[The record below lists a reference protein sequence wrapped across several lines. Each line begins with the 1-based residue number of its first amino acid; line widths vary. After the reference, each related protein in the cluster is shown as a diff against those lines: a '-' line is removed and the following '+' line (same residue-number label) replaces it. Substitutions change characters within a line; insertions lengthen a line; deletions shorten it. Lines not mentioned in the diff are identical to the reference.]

1 MKKIENKINSLFRT
15 AGKSI
20 TRHLGLATLTSVLLA
35 AGTISYG
42 QGNNVIFKATL
53 NGASETPPTSSKGS
67 GTATLTYNTQTK
79 TFKIVVTYSGVTA
92 TAAHIHKGA
101 KGQSGDVVFP
111 FPLPVTSP
119 INYASAPLDAKQQ
132 ADLYAGLYY
141 INIHSN
147 AFPAGEI
154 RGQLIKQ

>member
-1 MKKIENKINSLFRT
+1 MKKHENNIGSLFSL
-15 AGKSI
+15 AGRSFVK
-20 TRHLGLATLTSVLLA
+20 HLGLITLTTLLLTAGSV
-35 AGTISYG
+35 SFG
-42 QGNNVIFKATL
+42 QGNDVIFKATL
-53 NGASETPPTSSKGS
+53 NGASETPPNSSKGT

-79 TFKIVVTYSGVTA
+79 TFHIVVTYSGVTA

-101 KGQSGDVVFP
+101 KGESGDVVFP

-119 INYASAPLDAKQQ
+119 IHYTSAPLDAKQQ

-141 INIHSN
+141 VNIHSN

>member
-1 MKKIENKINSLFRT
+1 MKKHENNIRSLFIL

-20 TRHLGLATLTSVLLA
+20 IRHLSLITLTTLLLA
-35 AGTISYG
+35 AGTISFG

-53 NGASETPPTSSKGS
+53 NGASETPPNNSKGS

-79 TFKIVVTYSGVTA
+79 TFNIVVTYSGVTA
-92 TAAHIHKGA
+92 TGAHIHKGA
-101 KGQSGDVVFP
+101 KGASGDVVFP
-111 FPLPVTSP
+111 FPMPVTSP
-119 INYASAPLDAKQQ
+119 IKYTSAPLDAQQQ